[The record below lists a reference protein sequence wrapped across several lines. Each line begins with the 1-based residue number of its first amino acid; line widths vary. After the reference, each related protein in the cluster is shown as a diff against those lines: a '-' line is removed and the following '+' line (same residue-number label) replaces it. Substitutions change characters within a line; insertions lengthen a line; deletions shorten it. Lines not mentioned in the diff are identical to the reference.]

1 MVQVCS
7 EPTSGQITR
16 RPGGRIRAIE
26 AKRVTIVT
34 VDVDGSFAGSRG
46 IVTASPGIVANKRNN
61 DTGIASLVLGVLHVG
76 TIGEVI
82 LQAAAGTTVFIL
94 GLEEDDR
101 SSIGNLGLGDGC
113 AYIFH
118 VARRNVSEFLKL
130 LSYQAKPTCLSP
142 SGTPHHWYAEFH
154 SHAATSRGNHHPMI
168 RR

>member
-1 MVQVCS
+1 V
-7 EPTSGQITR
+7 
-16 RPGGRIRAIE
+16 A
-26 AKRVTIVT
+26 
-34 VDVDGSFAGSRG
+34 VDVYGSFAGPRG

-61 DTGIASLVLGVLHVG
+61 DTGIASLVLDVLHVG

-130 LSYQAKPTCLSP
+130 ISTKRNLLVCRLQVRLI
-142 SGTPHHWYAEFH
+142 
-154 SHAATSRGNHHPMI
+154 TSTQNSIHTLQPAGETTTR
-168 RR
+168 